1 MTKQLGLHQ
10 LVLLTLTVAAAIFF
24 ANANAVAQGKAKVGD
39 RVIISGYENEK
50 GTIKE
55 VGSGDRAECYFVQF
69 DYQKKAGDKGSWV
82 CTLGLPGR
90 LLVLDAAGG
99 TPRDVNDPA
108 GAEPE
113 VRDDNP
119 RPAQNNAE
127 RRDAPAPNP
136 AQAPRGGFKV
146 GDRVE
151 QRTNAAS
158 KWEDKCTVIDIKPYG
173 DHILR
178 CDDKPLEEQV
188 NSVYNLRLLRGPDDG
203 GKQAADAARRTL
215 DQAAAQCSGEPL
227 LNLRTKG
234 RAASPALF
242 REVIKALWDRAANQF
257 GEGKTVTTITSLQV
271 GAAYRWRPGIDFQS
285 LGTKPKTVYPVRT
298 RLTYCADFG
307 DEYRITERVT
317 DEVYSCYVEEG
328 FGEWK
333 CSIKD
338 VGTNKSYKVRIP
350 AHDGHN
356 KGRQPKK
363 P

>member
-1 MTKQLGLHQ
+1 VTRQLSRHQ
-10 LVLLTLTVAAAIFF
+10 LAVPTLVVAAAVFF
-24 ANANAVAQGKAKVGD
+24 AGAGVAAQGTAKVGD

-55 VGSGDRAECYFVQF
+55 IGSGDRAGCYFVQW
-69 DYQKKAGDKGSWV
+69 DYQKKAGDKGGWV
-82 CTLGLPGR
+82 CTYGQVGR

-99 TPRDVNDPA
+99 PPRDVNDTA
-108 GAEPE
+108 GTKPE
-113 VRDDNP
+113 VRGDNP
-119 RPAQNNAE
+119 LPAQNNAE
-127 RRDAPAPNP
+127 GRNAPTPNP
-136 AQAPRGGFKV
+136 AQAPREGFKA

-158 KWEDKCTVIDIKPYG
+158 KWEDKCTVVVVKPNG
-173 DHILR
+173 DHVLR
-178 CDDKPLEEQV
+178 CDDKPLEEQI
-188 NSVYNLRLLRGPDDG
+188 NSVYNLRLLQGPDDG

-234 RAASPALF
+234 RAASRALF
-242 REVIKALWDRAANQF
+242 MEVIKALYDKAPNQF

-271 GAAYRWRPGIDFQS
+271 GASYRWRPGLDWQL
-285 LGTKPKTVYPVRT
+285 LGTKPKTVFPVKV
-298 RLTYCADFG
+298 RLSYCADFET
-307 DEYRITERVT
+307 EYRITERVT
-317 DEVYSCYVEEG
+317 DEVYSCYVDDG

-338 VGTNKSYKVRIP
+338 VGTNKTYTVRVP
-350 AHDGHN
+350 AHNDLN
-356 KGRQPKK
+356 TGRRPRR